1 MIMLDKSLSVH
12 ESVYRS
18 LRFQVMIGQIK
29 PGQNLTLRGISSILN
44 VSMTPVRESIRR
56 LNAEGAL
63 LLSSSGRI
71 SVPELNNDRIEELF
85 ILRSLLEPELASRA
99 LPRVHN
105 ALIERLTLI
114 NDSIDKM
121 IIKNDS
127 IGYLQKNIEFHKTLY
142 LRAQSPTILA
152 SLENVWL
159 QSGPTMRSIYEKE
172 IKEINTFNHKKILSA
187 LQTGDDSVLRL
198 SVRNDVIS
206 GLKMLLN

>member
-85 ILRSLLEPELASRA
+85 ILRSLLEPELA
-99 LPRVHN
+99 
-105 ALIERLTLI
+105 
-114 NDSIDKM
+114 
-121 IIKNDS
+121 
-127 IGYLQKNIEFHKTLY
+127 
-142 LRAQSPTILA
+142 
-152 SLENVWL
+152 
-159 QSGPTMRSIYEKE
+159 
-172 IKEINTFNHKKILSA
+172 
-187 LQTGDDSVLRL
+187 
-198 SVRNDVIS
+198 
-206 GLKMLLN
+206 